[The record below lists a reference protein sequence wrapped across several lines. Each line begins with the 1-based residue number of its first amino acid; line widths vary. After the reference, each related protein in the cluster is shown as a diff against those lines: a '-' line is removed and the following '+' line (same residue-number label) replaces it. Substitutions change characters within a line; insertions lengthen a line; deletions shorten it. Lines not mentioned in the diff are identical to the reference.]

1 MNFPATL
8 VGTPLLSSFI
18 CERYELRV
26 TRRCLEEDLGRDP
39 GSEFAELLDRATP
52 EIVTAL
58 VNKRSDSPT
67 DRSEIAPLSSG
78 RTVYRL
84 AYGDDHRGGTWHDE
98 RFSVVWLLAARLH
111 RSGEPDDA
119 FPYIKG
125 LDEQGRLLPTEEDYK
140 ALFDDRGRR
149 AAMVAPEEA
158 QELLA
163 EARANEGVEVRGV
176 LGEAAGVGVVVEV
189 VETLEETAIAFDV
202 NQVPAAWVPLM
213 PAWFFP
219 ESRFDDWS
227 HTNAFPTR
235 ELAATEICLRY
246 LKSG

>member
-1 MNFPATL
+1 MKFPATL
-8 VGTPLLSSFI
+8 VGTALLRSFI
-18 CERYELRV
+18 CERYELRI
-26 TRRCLEEDLGRDP
+26 TRRCLEEDLGRES
-39 GSEFAELLDRATP
+39 GSEFAELLDKATP

-58 VNKRSDSPT
+58 VNKRCDSPT

-98 RFSVVWLLAARLH
+98 RFGVVWLLAYRLH

-125 LDEQGRLLPTEEDYK
+125 LDGEGRLLPTEEDYK

-149 AAMVAPEEA
+149 AAIVAPEEA
-158 QELLA
+158 QQLLA

-189 VETLEETAIAFDV
+189 VETLEEPAVAFDV
-202 NQVPAAWVPLM
+202 NQVPAAWVTLM

-219 ESRFDDWS
+219 KSRFENWT
-227 HTNAFPTR
+227 HTTEFPTR
-235 ELAATEICLRY
+235 DLAPTEICLRY
-246 LKSG
+246 LKSR

>member
-8 VGTPLLSSFI
+8 VGTPLLRSFI

-26 TRRCLEEDLGRDP
+26 TQRCLEEDLGRDP
-39 GSEFAELLDRATP
+39 DSDFAELLEKATP

-58 VNKRSDSPT
+58 VKKRCDGPT

-84 AYGDDHRGGTWHDE
+84 AFGDDHRGGTWYDE
-98 RFSVVWLLAARLH
+98 HFGVVWLLAYRLH
-111 RSGEPDDA
+111 RSGRPDDA

-125 LDEQGRLLPTEEDYK
+125 LDEEGRLLPTEEDYK
-140 ALFDDRGRR
+140 ALFDDQGRR

-189 VETLEETAIAFDV
+189 VETLEETAIAFAV
-202 NQVPAAWVPLM
+202 NQVPAAWVTLI

-219 ESRFDDWS
+219 DSRFEDWDP
-227 HTNAFPTR
+227 TTKFPTR
-235 ELAATEICLRY
+235 DLAPTEICLLY
-246 LKSG
+246 LKTH